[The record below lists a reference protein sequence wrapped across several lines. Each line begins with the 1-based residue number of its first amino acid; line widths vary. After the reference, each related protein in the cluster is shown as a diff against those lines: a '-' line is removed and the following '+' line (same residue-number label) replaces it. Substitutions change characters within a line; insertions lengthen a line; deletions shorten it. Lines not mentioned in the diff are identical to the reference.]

1 MSVSIPVPLQSLG
14 LVLPTGEEGEEEEEE
29 LPQGII
35 TNLFYNSVVEEIITF
50 DHVTVTC
57 GK

>member
-1 MSVSIPVPLQSLG
+1 M
-14 LVLPTGEEGEEEEEE
+14 LPTGEEGEEEEEE

-50 DHVTVTC
+50 DHVAVTC